1 MNDKTGQA
9 ARDMRG
15 KTVVITGASAG
26 VGAAA
31 ARGLAALGATVA
43 VVGRS
48 PEKTNAVARAIG
60 ADPHLADF
68 SRLSDVRALADTLLD
83 RYPTIDVL
91 ANNAGGQFARR
102 TITEDGHEMTF
113 QVNYL
118 APFLLTHLLLDRLA
132 AAKDARVISTSSQ
145 AHSLGRV
152 DLDDLDSTRGYR
164 PFRVY
169 GTTKLENILFTREL
183 ARRTQGT
190 GITATAFHPGAV
202 ASDFF
207 RDKAILRR
215 IMRSPLGRAI
225 ALPPEKAAEPLL
237 YLATM
242 EDPQPV
248 NGSYFNL
255 LKRREPKY
263 RQSGDPE
270 LAHHLWDRSAT
281 MLGLTTAEHLNG

>member
-60 ADPHLADF
+60 AEPHLADF

-91 ANNAGGQFARR
+91 ANNAGGQIARR

-152 DLDDLDSTRGYR
+152 DLDDLDSTRGYGA
-164 PFRVY
+164 FRVY

-207 RDKAILRR
+207 RDNAILRR
-215 IMRSPLGRAI
+215 IMRSPLARAI

-237 YLATM
+237 HLATL
-242 EDPQPV
+242 EDPQPT
-248 NGSYFNL
+248 NGAYFNL

-263 RQSGDPE
+263 RQSGDHE
-270 LAHHLWDRSAT
+270 LARHLWDRTAT
-281 MLGLTTAEHLNG
+281 MLGLTTAEHRNG